1 MKQSD
6 LIGLLFAAIIIAAG
20 VSIFL
25 APRLDPEVDQLQDG
39 ARSDPLT
46 AANVKVEPEA
56 CDVSLPAKA
65 AILRQKPDSHYWGV
79 ADVDGYPVDFM
90 VDTGASI
97 VVLTYED
104 AERMRLKPD
113 TLDYKW
119 NISTAGGNTKGASVL
134 LETVRFGSVEI
145 ENVEAMI
152 LRDGL
157 DQNLLGMSFLE
168 QLYSYEFRGK
178 QLIIRQ

>member
-6 LIGLLFAAIIIAAG
+6 FIGLLIAAILLAGG
-20 VSIFL
+20 VSFFI
-25 APRLDPEVDQLQDG
+25 APKLEKTAPAEQSAAPSETVNAATVNPADETCEVH
-39 ARSDPLT
+39 
-46 AANVKVEPEA
+46 V
-56 CDVSLPAKA
+56 PAKA
-65 AILRQKPDSHYWGV
+65 ATLRRKKDSHYWGL

-90 VDTGASI
+90 VDTGASV
-97 VVLTYED
+97 VVLTFED
-104 AERMRLKPD
+104 AKRMRLEPE

-119 NISTAGGNTKGASVL
+119 NISTAGGQTKGASVL
-134 LETVRFGSVEI
+134 LESIRFGSVEI